1 MLKLNEKLTWIMF
14 DVHHGFEAREP
25 NYMKVVLSRNLFAPY
40 YAYFRFEI

>member
-1 MLKLNEKLTWIMF
+1 MF

-40 YAYFRFEI
+40 YAYFCFEI